1 MVSYDDL
8 KTLYKQFSDLCKT
21 EGTERYPKILLDT
34 FGSYN
39 CDILTN
45 ISDYY
50 MDYNI
55 TLGDYIYGPTEEL
68 CLDVFYSFND
78 FFEGFID
85 DSNKDN
91 IKTKTKTYDSSIL
104 YLTLVWS
111 ISKFMSTCDELNDKL
126 TYIFG
131 CDITKT
137 KISEISQCVIQFR
150 NVVLNIFADYV
161 DIKKLI
167 IRHLNQKLDKK
178 KKQINNILETV
189 KEYQNEC
196 TLIEKQI
203 KEYEDMV

>member
-34 FGSYN
+34 FGGYN

-45 ISDYY
+45 IPDYY

-55 TLGDYIYGPTEEL
+55 TLGDYMYNSEDL
-68 CLDVFYSFND
+68 CLDIFYPLND
-78 FFEGFID
+78 FFDNIID
-85 DSNKDN
+85 DNEP
-91 IKTKTKTYDSSIL
+91 KTYEPSTL
-104 YLTLVWS
+104 QLTLS
-111 ISKFMSTCDELNDKL
+111 CCISNFMSTCDELNDKL
-126 TYIFG
+126 AYIFG

-150 NVVLNIFADYV
+150 NAVLNIFADYV

-167 IRHLNQKLDKK
+167 IRHLNHKLDKK
-178 KKQINNILETV
+178 KKDIDNILEKV
-189 KEYQNEC
+189 KEYQDEC

>member
-21 EGTERYPKILLDT
+21 EGTERYPKILLDI

-45 ISDYY
+45 IPDYY
-50 MDYNI
+50 LDYNI
-55 TLGDYIYGPTEEL
+55 TLGDYIYDPEDL
-68 CLDVFYSFND
+68 CLDIFYPLND
-78 FFEGFID
+78 FFDNIID
-85 DSNKDN
+85 DNEQ
-91 IKTKTKTYDSSIL
+91 KTYEPSTL
-104 YLTLVWS
+104 QLTLS
-111 ISKFMSTCDELNDKL
+111 RCISEFMSTCDELNDKL
-126 TYIFG
+126 PYIFC
-131 CDITKT
+131 CDITDT
-137 KISEISQCVIQFR
+137 KISEILRCAVQFR
-150 NVVLNIFADYV
+150 NAVLNIFSDYV

-189 KEYQNEC
+189 KEYQDEC

>member
-1 MVSYDDL
+1 MVNYDDL

-21 EGTERYPKILLDT
+21 EGTERYPKILLDI

-39 CDILTN
+39 CNILTN
-45 ISDYY
+45 IPDYY

-55 TLGDYIYGPTEEL
+55 TLGDYIYDPEDL
-68 CLDVFYSFND
+68 CLDIFYPLND
-78 FFEGFID
+78 FFDNIID
-85 DSNKDN
+85 DNEQ
-91 IKTKTKTYDSSIL
+91 KTYEPSTL
-104 YLTLVWS
+104 QLTLACC

-126 TYIFG
+126 PYIFC
-131 CDITKT
+131 CDITDT
-137 KISEISQCVIQFR
+137 KISEISRCAIKFR
-150 NVVLNIFADYV
+150 NAVLNIFSDYV

-189 KEYQNEC
+189 KEYQDEC

>member
-1 MVSYDDL
+1 MVNYDDL

-21 EGTERYPKILLDT
+21 EGTERYPKILLDI

-45 ISDYY
+45 IPDYY

-55 TLGDYIYGPTEEL
+55 TLGDYIYDPEDL
-68 CLDVFYSFND
+68 CLDIFYPLND
-78 FFEGFID
+78 FFDNIID
-85 DSNKDN
+85 DSSKNN
-91 IKTKTKTYDSSIL
+91 KTYDLSTL
-104 YLTLVWS
+104 QLTLS
-111 ISKFMSTCDELNDKL
+111 CCISEFMSTCDELNDKL
-126 TYIFG
+126 PYIFC
-131 CDITKT
+131 CDITDT
-137 KISEISQCVIQFR
+137 KISEISQCAIQFR
-150 NVVLNIFADYV
+150 NAVLNIFADYV

-189 KEYQNEC
+189 KEYQDEC

>member
-1 MVSYDDL
+1 MVNYDDL

-21 EGTERYPKILLDT
+21 EGTERYPKILLDI

-45 ISDYY
+45 IPDYY

-55 TLGDYIYGPTEEL
+55 TLGDYIYDSEDL
-68 CLDVFYSFND
+68 CLDIFYPLND
-78 FFEGFID
+78 FFDNIID
-85 DSNKDN
+85 DNEP
-91 IKTKTKTYDSSIL
+91 KTYEPSTL
-104 YLTLVWS
+104 QLTLS
-111 ISKFMSTCDELNDKL
+111 CCISNFMSTCDELNDKL
-126 TYIFG
+126 AYIFG

-150 NVVLNIFADYV
+150 NAVLNIFADYV

-167 IRHLNQKLDKK
+167 IRHLNHKLDKK
-178 KKQINNILETV
+178 KKDIDNILEKV
-189 KEYQNEC
+189 KEYQDEC

>member
-1 MVSYDDL
+1 MVNYDDL

-21 EGTERYPKILLDT
+21 EGTERYPKILLDI

-39 CDILTN
+39 CNILTN
-45 ISDYY
+45 IPDYY

-55 TLGDYIYGPTEEL
+55 TLGDYIYDPEDL
-68 CLDVFYSFND
+68 CLDIFYPLND
-78 FFEGFID
+78 FFDNIID
-85 DSNKDN
+85 DNEP
-91 IKTKTKTYDSSIL
+91 KTYEPSTL
-104 YLTLVWS
+104 QLTLS
-111 ISKFMSTCDELNDKL
+111 CCISNFMSTCDELNDKL
-126 TYIFG
+126 PYIFC
-131 CDITKT
+131 CDITDT
-137 KISEISQCVIQFR
+137 KISEISQCAIQFR
-150 NVVLNIFADYV
+150 NAVLNIFADYV

-189 KEYQNEC
+189 KEYQDEC

>member
-1 MVSYDDL
+1 MVNYDDL

-21 EGTERYPKILLDT
+21 EGTERYPKILIDT
-34 FGSYN
+34 FGGYN

-45 ISDYY
+45 IPDYY

-55 TLGDYIYGPTEEL
+55 TLGDYIYDSEDL
-68 CLDVFYSFND
+68 CLDIFYQLND
-78 FFEGFID
+78 FFDDIID
-85 DSNKDN
+85 DSNKDDN
-91 IKTKTKTYDSSIL
+91 EPKTYEPSMLHLALSCC
-104 YLTLVWS
+104 

-126 TYIFG
+126 PYIFA
-131 CDITKT
+131 CDITDT
-137 KISEISQCVIQFR
+137 KISEISQRAIQFR
-150 NVVLNIFADYV
+150 NAVLNIFADYV

-189 KEYQNEC
+189 KEYQDEC

>member
-21 EGTERYPKILLDT
+21 EGTERYPKILLDI

-45 ISDYY
+45 IPDYY

-55 TLGDYIYGPTEEL
+55 TLGDYIYDSEDL
-68 CLDVFYSFND
+68 CLDIFYQLND
-78 FFEGFID
+78 FFDDIID
-85 DSNKDN
+85 DSNKN
-91 IKTKTKTYDSSIL
+91 NKTYDLSTL
-104 YLTLVWS
+104 QLTLS
-111 ISKFMSTCDELNDKL
+111 CCISEFMSTCDELNDKL
-126 TYIFG
+126 PYIFC
-131 CDITKT
+131 CDITDT
-137 KISEISQCVIQFR
+137 KISEISQRAIQFR
-150 NVVLNIFADYV
+150 NAVLNIFADYV

-189 KEYQNEC
+189 NEYQDEC

>member
-21 EGTERYPKILLDT
+21 EGTERYPKILLDI

-45 ISDYY
+45 IPDYY

-55 TLGDYIYGPTEEL
+55 TLGDYIYNSEDL
-68 CLDVFYSFND
+68 CLDIFYPLND
-78 FFEGFID
+78 FFDNIID
-85 DSNKDN
+85 DNEP
-91 IKTKTKTYDSSIL
+91 KTYEPSTL
-104 YLTLVWS
+104 QLTLS
-111 ISKFMSTCDELNDKL
+111 CCISNFMSTCDELNDKL
-126 TYIFG
+126 AYIFG

-150 NVVLNIFADYV
+150 NAVLNIFADYV

-167 IRHLNQKLDKK
+167 IRHLNHKLDKK
-178 KKQINNILETV
+178 KKDIDNILEKV
-189 KEYQNEC
+189 KEYQDEC

>member
-1 MVSYDDL
+1 MVNYDDL

-21 EGTERYPKILLDT
+21 EGTERYPKILLDI

-39 CDILTN
+39 CNILTN
-45 ISDYY
+45 IPDYY
-50 MDYNI
+50 LDYNI
-55 TLGDYIYGPTEEL
+55 TLGDYIYDSEDL
-68 CLDVFYSFND
+68 CLDIFYPLND
-78 FFEGFID
+78 FFDDIID
-85 DSNKDN
+85 DNES
-91 IKTKTKTYDSSIL
+91 KTYEPSTL
-104 YLTLVWS
+104 QLTLACC

-126 TYIFG
+126 PYIFC
-131 CDITKT
+131 CDITDT
-137 KISEISQCVIQFR
+137 KISEISRRAIQFR
-150 NVVLNIFADYV
+150 NAVLNIFSDYV

>member
-21 EGTERYPKILLDT
+21 EGTERYPKILIDT

-45 ISDYY
+45 IPDYY

-55 TLGDYIYGPTEEL
+55 TLGDYIYDSEDL
-68 CLDVFYSFND
+68 CLDIFYQLND
-78 FFEGFID
+78 FFDDIID
-85 DSNKDN
+85 DSNKDDN
-91 IKTKTKTYDSSIL
+91 EPKTYEPSMLHLALSCC
-104 YLTLVWS
+104 
-111 ISKFMSTCDELNDKL
+111 ISGFMSKCDELNDKL
-126 TYIFG
+126 PYIFA
-131 CDITKT
+131 CDITDT
-137 KISEISQCVIQFR
+137 KISEISQCAIQFR
-150 NVVLNIFADYV
+150 NAVLNIFADYV

-167 IRHLNQKLDKK
+167 IRYLNQKLDKK

-189 KEYQNEC
+189 KEYQDEC

>member
-1 MVSYDDL
+1 MVNYNDL

-21 EGTERYPKILLDT
+21 EGTERYPKILLDI

-45 ISDYY
+45 IPDYY

-55 TLGDYIYGPTEEL
+55 TLGDYIYDSEDL
-68 CLDVFYSFND
+68 CLDIFYQLND
-78 FFEGFID
+78 FFDDIID
-85 DSNKDN
+85 DSNKN
-91 IKTKTKTYDSSIL
+91 NKTYDLSTL
-104 YLTLVWS
+104 QLTLS
-111 ISKFMSTCDELNDKL
+111 CCISEFMSTCDELNDKL
-126 TYIFG
+126 PYIFC
-131 CDITKT
+131 CDITDT
-137 KISEISQCVIQFR
+137 KISEISQCAIQFR
-150 NVVLNIFADYV
+150 NAVLNIFVDYV

-189 KEYQNEC
+189 KEYQDEC

>member
-1 MVSYDDL
+1 MVNYDDL

-21 EGTERYPKILLDT
+21 EGTERYPKILLDI

-45 ISDYY
+45 IPDYY
-50 MDYNI
+50 LDYNI
-55 TLGDYIYGPTEEL
+55 TLGDYIYDPEDL
-68 CLDVFYSFND
+68 CLDIFYPLND
-78 FFEGFID
+78 FFDNIID
-85 DSNKDN
+85 DNEQ
-91 IKTKTKTYDSSIL
+91 KTYEPSTL
-104 YLTLVWS
+104 QLTLS
-111 ISKFMSTCDELNDKL
+111 RCISEFMSTCDELNDKL
-126 TYIFG
+126 PYIFC
-131 CDITKT
+131 CDITDT
-137 KISEISQCVIQFR
+137 KISEILRCAIQFR
-150 NVVLNIFADYV
+150 NAVLNIFSDYV

-189 KEYQNEC
+189 KEYQDEC

>member
-21 EGTERYPKILLDT
+21 EGTERYPKILLDI

-45 ISDYY
+45 IPDYY
-50 MDYNI
+50 LDYNI
-55 TLGDYIYGPTEEL
+55 TLGDYIYDPEDL
-68 CLDVFYSFND
+68 CLDIFYPLND
-78 FFEGFID
+78 FFDNIID
-85 DSNKDN
+85 DNES
-91 IKTKTKTYDSSIL
+91 KTYEPSTL
-104 YLTLVWS
+104 QLTLS
-111 ISKFMSTCDELNDKL
+111 RCISEFMSTCDELNDKL
-126 TYIFG
+126 PYIFC
-131 CDITKT
+131 CDITDT
-137 KISEISQCVIQFR
+137 KISEISQCAIQFR
-150 NVVLNIFADYV
+150 NAVLNIFADYV

-189 KEYQNEC
+189 KEYQDEC

>member
-21 EGTERYPKILLDT
+21 EGTERYPKILLDI

-45 ISDYY
+45 IPDYY

-55 TLGDYIYGPTEEL
+55 TLGDYIYDPEDL
-68 CLDVFYSFND
+68 CLDIFYPLND
-78 FFEGFID
+78 FFDNIID
-85 DSNKDN
+85 DNES
-91 IKTKTKTYDSSIL
+91 KTYEPSTL
-104 YLTLVWS
+104 QLTLS
-111 ISKFMSTCDELNDKL
+111 RCISEFMSTCDELNDKL
-126 TYIFG
+126 PYIFC
-131 CDITKT
+131 CDITDT
-137 KISEISQCVIQFR
+137 KISEISRCAIQFR
-150 NVVLNIFADYV
+150 NAVLNIFSDYV

-189 KEYQNEC
+189 KEYQDEC
-196 TLIEKQI
+196 TLIERQI

>member
-45 ISDYY
+45 IPDYY

-55 TLGDYIYGPTEEL
+55 TLGDYIYDSEDL
-68 CLDVFYSFND
+68 CLDIFYSLND
-78 FFEGFID
+78 FFDDIID
-85 DSNKDN
+85 DSNKDDN
-91 IKTKTKTYDSSIL
+91 EPKTYEPSMLHLALSCC
-104 YLTLVWS
+104 
-111 ISKFMSTCDELNDKL
+111 ISKFISTCDELNDKL
-126 TYIFG
+126 SYIFA
-131 CDITKT
+131 CDIIDT
-137 KISEISQCVIQFR
+137 KISEISQCTIQFR
-150 NVVLNIFADYV
+150 NAVLNIFADYV
-161 DIKKLI
+161 DIKELI

-178 KKQINNILETV
+178 KKEINNILETV
-189 KEYQNEC
+189 KEYQDEC

>member
-21 EGTERYPKILLDT
+21 EGTERYPKILIDT
-34 FGSYN
+34 FGGYN

-45 ISDYY
+45 IPDYY

-55 TLGDYIYGPTEEL
+55 TLGDYIYDSEDL
-68 CLDVFYSFND
+68 CLDIFYQLND
-78 FFEGFID
+78 FFDDIID
-85 DSNKDN
+85 DSNKDDN
-91 IKTKTKTYDSSIL
+91 EPKTYEPSMLHLALSCC
-104 YLTLVWS
+104 

-126 TYIFG
+126 PYIFA
-131 CDITKT
+131 CDITDT
-137 KISEISQCVIQFR
+137 KISEISQRAIQFR
-150 NVVLNIFADYV
+150 NAVLNIFEDYV